1 MVYDFRVSYTCEVAV
16 RTNIDLDDALI
27 AEAMELSGLSTK
39 KATIELALRELV
51 EEGRRRKA
59 LEELW
64 GMGWEGDLD
73 AMRTDWGPPETLRDD
88 AAE

>member
-1 MVYDFRVSYTCEVAV
+1 M
-16 RTNIDLDDALI
+16 RTNIELDDDLI
-27 AEAMELSGLSTK
+27 AEAMELTGLPSK
-39 KATIELALRELV
+39 KATVELALRDLV
-51 EEGRRRKA
+51 EEWRRRKA

-73 AMRTDWGPPETLRDD
+73 AMRTGWGPPETLRDD

>member
-1 MVYDFRVSYTCEVAV
+1 M
-16 RTNIDLDDALI
+16 RTNIDLDDTLI
-27 AEAMELSGLSTK
+27 AEAMELTGLPTK
-39 KATIELALRELV
+39 KAVVALALRDLV
-51 EEGRRRKA
+51 EERRRRKA

-73 AMRTDWGPPETLRDD
+73 AMREGWGPPEALRDD

>member
-1 MVYDFRVSYTCEVAV
+1 MIFGIHTHEAAM
-16 RTNIDLDDALI
+16 RTNIELDDALI
-27 AEAMELSGLSTK
+27 AEAMELAGLPTK

-59 LEELW
+59 LDELW

-73 AMRTDWGPPETLRDD
+73 AMREGWAPRETLQDD